1 MRERVAQTNEEIRGL
16 SAQQAAKESELEL
29 IEKELAGVAE
39 LYQKNLVSISRFT
52 QLQRDQTRIQ
62 GERGQLIA
70 DIARARGKISETEL
84 QIIQIDQDFR
94 TEVLKDL
101 RESQGKIAELKE
113 RVTAAEDQLKRVDLR
128 SPQTGFVHQLSVHT
142 VGGVINNGEVIMQ
155 IVPRADELVVEAKV
169 APSDIDQIAT
179 GSTAIVKVMAGNQR
193 TTPEIIGVITRV
205 SADLA
210 HDPQQQNSAQPP
222 LPPTT
227 PSASR
232 CRRRRWRASRTS
244 ASFPAC
250 RSRPSSRPTSAPRCS
265 ICSSRCA
272 TRSPAPS
279 ASDDR
284 TCAANSVCSPPP
296 CGQGNRIWI

>member
-1 MRERVAQTNEEIRGL
+1 LRERVAQTNEEIRGL
-16 SAQQAAKESELEL
+16 SAQQAAKEAELEL
-29 IEKELAGVAE
+29 IKKELTGVAE

-113 RVTAAEDQLKRVDLR
+113 RVTAAEDQLKRIDLR
-128 SPQTGFVHQLSVHT
+128 SPQTGYVHQLAVHT
-142 VGGVINNGEVIMQ
+142 VGGVISNGELIMQ

-169 APSDIDQIAT
+169 APNDIDQIAT

-210 HDPQQQNSAQPP
+210 REQQQNSAQPTP
-222 LPPTT
+222 AYYTVRIALPAGEVARLRDIHLLPGMPVEVFIQTYE
-227 PSASR
+227 
-232 CRRRRWRASRTS
+232 
-244 ASFPAC
+244 
-250 RSRPSSRPTSAPRCS
+250 
-265 ICSSRCA
+265 
-272 TRSPAPS
+272 RSPLQYLLKPLQEQIA
-279 ASDDR
+279 R
-284 TCAANSVCSPPP
+284 TF
-296 CGQGNRIWI
+296 RER

>member
-1 MRERVAQTNEEIRGL
+1 M
-16 SAQQAAKESELEL
+16 
-29 IEKELAGVAE
+29 
-39 LYQKNLVSISRFT
+39 
-52 QLQRDQTRIQ
+52 
-62 GERGQLIA
+62 
-70 DIARARGKISETEL
+70 
-84 QIIQIDQDFR
+84 
-94 TEVLKDL
+94 LKDL

-210 HDPQQQNSAQPP
+210 HDPQQQNSAQPAP
-222 LPPTT
+222 AYYTVRITLPAAEVARLKDIRLVPGMPVEAFGEGLGVGVAVRTRWHVRKGRAAS
-227 PSASR
+227 PGEARSSDRAAVAPPRHSLRVVPMQSQRALLWNVDCALEDFSA
-232 CRRRRWRASRTS
+232 
-244 ASFPAC
+244 
-250 RSRPSSRPTSAPRCS
+250 
-265 ICSSRCA
+265 
-272 TRSPAPS
+272 
-279 ASDDR
+279 
-284 TCAANSVCSPPP
+284 
-296 CGQGNRIWI
+296 Q